1 VIGDLLRQRD
11 PVHAPGITTSLK
23 TTSILS
29 ALRVPDTACKMP
41 GRARERF
48 AETTKAELGLSNSRP
63 QKPKAAKREGAFERF
78 QLLML
83 PDTKSAGT

>member
-1 VIGDLLRQRD
+1 LAISCASAIPFV
-11 PVHAPGITTSLK
+11 PPGITTSLK

-29 ALRVPDTACKMP
+29 ALRVRDTACKMP

-48 AETTKAELGLSNSRP
+48 ADTTKAELGLSNSRP

-83 PDTKSAGT
+83 LDTKSAGT